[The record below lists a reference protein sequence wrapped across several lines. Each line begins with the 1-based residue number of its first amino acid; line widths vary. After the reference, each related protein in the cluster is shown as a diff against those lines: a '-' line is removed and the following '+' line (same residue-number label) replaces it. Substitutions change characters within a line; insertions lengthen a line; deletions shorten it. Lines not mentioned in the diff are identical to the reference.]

1 MWLLSLIPGRPATQ
15 DTQILAKGDTEFMM
29 SLVKISAPAVLRLT
43 LAGCGLPAAVAI
55 RSGAPQPQL

>member
-1 MWLLSLIPGRPATQ
+1 
-15 DTQILAKGDTEFMM
+15 MM